1 LLISIKTNF
10 STKMLDP
17 YKIIEK
23 YYPKDTDIY
32 FILKIHSEQVC
43 EKALQI
49 ADKHPD
55 LKLDKQFLFEASMLH
70 DIGIFMCDAPR
81 IHCRGTHQY
90 IEHGYLGAK
99 ILRAEGLPQHA
110 LVCERHTGT
119 GLTKDT
125 ILKNKLNIPAQDYFP
140 QSLEEQVICYADKFF
155 SKTKLAE
162 PHSLDQI
169 RKGLAKYGTY
179 QVAMFDTWN
188 ARFCC

>member
-1 LLISIKTNF
+1 
-10 STKMLDP
+10 
-17 YKIIEK
+17 
-23 YYPKDTDIY
+23 
-32 FILKIHSEQVC
+32 
-43 EKALQI
+43 
-49 ADKHPD
+49 
-55 LKLDKQFLFEASMLH
+55 
-70 DIGIFMCDAPR
+70 
-81 IHCRGTHQY
+81 
-90 IEHGYLGAK
+90 
-99 ILRAEGLPQHA
+99 
-110 LVCERHTGT
+110 VCERHTGT

-125 ILKNKLNIPAQDYFP
+125 ILKNKLNIPAKDYFP

>member
-1 LLISIKTNF
+1 
-10 STKMLDP
+10 MLDP

-70 DIGIFMCDAPR
+70 DIGVFMCDAPR
-81 IHCRGTHQY
+81 IQCRGTHQY
-90 IEHGYLGAK
+90 IEHGYLGAE

-125 ILKNKLNIPAQDYFP
+125 ILKNKLNIPAKDYFP

>member
-1 LLISIKTNF
+1 
-10 STKMLDP
+10 MLEP

-32 FILKIHSEQVC
+32 FILTIHSEQVC

-55 LKLDKQFLFEASMLH
+55 LKLDKQFLYEASMLH
-70 DIGIFMCDAPR
+70 DIGIFKCDAPR

-90 IEHGYLGAK
+90 IEHGYLGAE

-119 GLTKDT
+119 GLTKET
-125 ILKNKLNIPAQDYFP
+125 ILINKLNIPAQDYFP
-140 QSLEEQVICYADKFF
+140 LSLEEQVICYADKYY
-155 SKTKLAE
+155 SKSKLAQT
-162 PHSLDQI
+162 HSVEQI
-169 RKGLAKYGTY
+169 RNELSRFGSN
-179 QVAMFDTWN
+179 QVAMFDTW
-188 ARFCC
+188 RSLFD